1 MIRKKRIAVFT
12 GKRGGSGALIKIM
25 NGIKKI
31 PYLEMKPQNSIDI
44 NYLWE
49 FYIAEYIMKKKI

>member
-25 NGIKKI
+25 NCIKKS
-31 PYLEMKPQNSIDI
+31 PYLEMKLIIYGNFI
-44 NYLWE
+44 
-49 FYIAEYIMKKKI
+49 